1 MAPVSIRLAADDR
14 HIPRERVVLD
24 HKADTAFRI
33 SCERP
38 DIRLNK
44 LDQVSYQHFK
54 DFAAFNSSPAP
65 CDVQSSFVRSLII
78 RVEGD
83 QTGGGLQCGRCSIVG
98 ET

>member
-44 LDQVSYQHFK
+44 LDQVSHQHFK
-54 DFAAFNSSPAP
+54 DFTAFKLLPAP
-65 CDVQSSFVRSLII
+65 CDVHAEAVLSEL
-78 RVEGD
+78 
-83 QTGGGLQCGRCSIVG
+83 
-98 ET
+98 